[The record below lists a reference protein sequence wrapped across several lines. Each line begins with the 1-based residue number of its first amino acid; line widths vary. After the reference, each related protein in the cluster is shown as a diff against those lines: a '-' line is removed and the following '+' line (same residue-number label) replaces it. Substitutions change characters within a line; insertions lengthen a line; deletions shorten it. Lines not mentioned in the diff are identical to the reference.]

1 MPDLTFAVE
10 GAAPVPFAAAPSIAF
25 KLRIANAE
33 PDEHIQNVLLTCQ
46 IQIET
51 PRRRYSP
58 EEQRRLVDL
67 FGEPSRWS
75 QTLRTMLW
83 THANATVPPFDGEI
97 QVDLLVPCTFDF
109 NVAATKYF
117 HGLDAGEVPVE
128 LLFSGTIFF
137 AGADDQLRMT
147 RIPWT
152 KEARYRLPVAAW
164 KEMMNLYYPNHAWLC
179 LERDAFERLYDYKRR
194 CGIPTWE
201 QAVEELLSMEESPA
215 SDVRR
220 PPEVIGVQ
228 TEKSTS

>member
-10 GAAPVPFAAAPSIAF
+10 GAAPVPFAAAPTIAF
-25 KLRIANAE
+25 KLRIVTAD
-33 PDEHIQNVLLTCQ
+33 PGEHIQNVLLACQ

-51 PRRRYSP
+51 PRRRYTP

-83 THANATVPPFDGEI
+83 THANATVPPFEGETH
-97 QVDLLVPCTFDF
+97 VDLLVPCTFDF

-117 HGLDAGEVPVE
+117 HGLDAGEVPVN
-128 LLFSGTIFF
+128 LLLSGTVFF
-137 AGADDQLRMT
+137 VGAGDQLQMT

-194 CGIPTWE
+194 RGLPTWE
-201 QAVEELLSMEESPA
+201 RALEELLPVEEYPT
-215 SDVRR
+215 DGGRL
-220 PPEVIGVQ
+220 P
-228 TEKSTS
+228 TETLGTQSEELTK

>member
-1 MPDLTFAVE
+1 MPELTFAVN
-10 GAAPVPFAAAPSIAF
+10 GAAPVPFAAVPTIAF
-25 KLRIANAE
+25 RLRIANAE
-33 PDEHIQNVLLTCQ
+33 RDEHIQNVLLTCQ

-51 PRRRYSP
+51 PRRRYTP

-83 THANATVPPFDGEI
+83 THASATVPPFDGDT

-117 HGLDAGEVPVE
+117 YGLDAGEVPVD

-137 AGADDQLRMT
+137 AGADDQLQMT

-152 KEARYRLPVAAW
+152 KEARYRLPVAVW
-164 KEMMNLYYPNHAWLC
+164 KEMMDLYYPNHAWLC
-179 LERDAFERLYDYKRR
+179 LERDAFEQLYDYKRR
-194 CGIPTWE
+194 RGLPTWE
-201 QAVEELLSMEESPA
+201 RTIEELLSVESP
-215 SDVRR
+215 SSTGRR
-220 PPEVIGVQ
+220 PPEVVAAP
-228 TEKSTS
+228 TEELTS